1 MVKITRIWC
10 KNVQNNIFKILTP
23 LPSFQGG
30 QKGLKFEKKHVFS
43 TKSISRA
50 RTVSCAPLFY
60 DRFRKRNIWAW
71 DSAKKIMGSTS
82 GKKVTVVL
90 KIFFEKKRQFFF
102 GHPKIWQLKTITK
115 HQISPK
121 IFFIV
126 PKSYFRSLKPFRTI
140 LGIKN
145 LTRPIDQKFLKNHN
159 FSH

>member
-1 MVKITRIWC
+1 M
-10 KNVQNNIFKILTP
+10 TP
-23 LPSFQGG
+23 HPSFQGG
-30 QKGLKFEKKHVFS
+30 QKGLKFEKTRFFNKINFWGENGEL
-43 TKSISRA
+43 
-50 RTVSCAPLFY
+50 CPLFLLQIPKEEY
-60 DRFRKRNIWAW
+60 LGVRFRK
-71 DSAKKIMGSTS
+71 KKSWGLQV

-102 GHPKIWQLKTITK
+102 GHPKIWQLKTVTK

-145 LTRPIDQKFLKNHN
+145 LTRPIDQKFLKNHI